1 MQHWL
6 TEQGWWNDDEEKALQ
21 ESLRREVLETMKRAE
36 KRPPPP
42 LDSLVSDVYAD
53 VTPALQRQLDR
64 LKTHIR
70 QYPESYPKG
79 ARSLDPDVKVRDDA
93 SQGGE

>member
-1 MQHWL
+1 
-6 TEQGWWNDDEEKALQ
+6 
-21 ESLRREVLETMKRAE
+21 VLETMKRAE

-42 LDSLVSDVYAD
+42 LDSLVTDVYAD

-70 QYPESYPKG
+70 LYPEAYPRG
-79 ARSLDPDVKVRDDA
+79 ARSLDPDVKAREADGDAADD
-93 SQGGE
+93 SVSDPVNQGGE